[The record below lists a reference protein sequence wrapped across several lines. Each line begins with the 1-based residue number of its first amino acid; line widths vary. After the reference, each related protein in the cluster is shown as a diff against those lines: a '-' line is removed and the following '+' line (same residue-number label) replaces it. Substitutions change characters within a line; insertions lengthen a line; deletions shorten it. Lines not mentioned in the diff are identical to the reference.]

1 MKMSSSGGA
10 SASCEVHYDAATR
23 TWQGPRGKEFYGP
36 EMTLGEVT
44 MRVLNLNADKVLQHC
59 DPTGVELT
67 GGQLAQQ
74 GLIIAQAFRRLK
86 LSCGDVIGIS
96 ANNTTYLTG
105 VTIAAMLSG
114 TPLNP
119 LHPDFDEET
128 VKYMYDITEPK
139 LIFCDVENYEIIK
152 AANARLVKPA
162 FIYLV
167 NGQLQGVSDVWDLL
181 KEDKDLP
188 AADYVPCPTLN
199 GDDTAFI
206 VCSSGTT
213 GMPKGVTRSHRSLIS
228 NCKNPKTY
236 TRDTTV
242 FSFSPLYWIS
252 GTFILLAS
260 LLNGSKRIITHRPY
274 TVEYLL
280 QIVERHQVTFLFLAS
295 HQIALLSKC
304 QSDLPKIQAQ
314 LKSVQVLIGA
324 GSKVCKAVSARM
336 YELIGNMRFVVGYGL
351 SEVGGVSKNIGG
363 PLGSEGKVMRNM
375 EVRVLDKLR
384 MPLGINEVGIIYA
397 HLRYKWAGYYRNP
410 EATKRAL
417 SPDGQWVRTGD
428 IGYVDSEGY
437 LYIQT
442 RDTDVFKYNNFQ
454 IYPEQIEE
462 FILRLPGVS
471 EACVFGLHDEVS
483 SNLTA
488 CAVVRTA
495 DKEGKQL
502 RGDDVRNV
510 VKRHLSSAYHIRGGV
525 FFINALP
532 KTSNDKIQRRKVP
545 DLIKTLDV
553 TPE

>member
-67 GGQLAQQ
+67 GAQLAQQ

-162 FIYLV
+162 LIYLV

-462 FILRLPGVS
+462 FILNLPGVS

-495 DKEGKQL
+495 DEEGKQL

-545 DLIKTLDV
+545 DLIKTLGV

>member
-162 FIYLV
+162 LIYLV

-495 DKEGKQL
+495 DEEGKQL

-545 DLIKTLDV
+545 DLIKTLGV

>member
-1 MKMSSSGGA
+1 MSTGGD
-10 SASCEVHYDAATR
+10 CEVHYDAATR

-59 DPTGVELT
+59 DLTGVELT

-86 LSCGDVIGIS
+86 LCCGDVIGIS
-96 ANNTTYLTG
+96 AYNSTYLTG
-105 VTIAAMLSG
+105 VAIAAMLSG

-139 LIFCDVENYEIIK
+139 LIFCDVENYPTIK
-152 AANARLVKPA
+152 AVNERLAKPA
-162 FIYLV
+162 LIYLV
-167 NGQLQGVSDVWDLL
+167 NGQLEGVSDVWDLL
-181 KEDKDLP
+181 KEDEDLP
-188 AADYVPCPTLN
+188 AADYVPCPSLN
-199 GDDTAFI
+199 GDHTAFI

-213 GMPKGVTRSHRSLIS
+213 GMPKGVTRSHRSLIC
-228 NCKNPKTY
+228 NCKSPKTY
-236 TRDTTV
+236 TRDSV
-242 FSFSPLYWIS
+242 LLSFSPLYWIS
-252 GTFILLAS
+252 GTIILLAS
-260 LLNGSKRIITHRPY
+260 LLNGCKRIITHRPY
-274 TVEYLL
+274 SVEYLL
-280 QIVERHQVTFLFLAS
+280 QIVARHQVTFLFLAS
-295 HQIALLSKC
+295 HQIALLSRC
-304 QSDLPKIQAQ
+304 QSDLPTIRTQ
-314 LKSVQVLIGA
+314 LQSVRVLIGA

-351 SEVGGVSKNIGG
+351 SEVGGVSKNLGG

-410 EATKRAL
+410 EATKRVL
-417 SPDGQWVRTGD
+417 SPDGQWIRTGD
-428 IGYVDSEGY
+428 IGYIDSEGY

-442 RDTDVFKYNNFQ
+442 RDTDVFKSNNFQ

-462 FILRLPGVS
+462 FVHRLPGVS
-471 EACVFGLHDEVS
+471 EACVFGLPDELS

-488 CAVVRTA
+488 CAVVRTP
-495 DKEGKQL
+495 DEPGQQL
-502 RGDDVRNV
+502 SAEEVRNV
-510 VKRHLSSAYHIRGGV
+510 VQRHLSSAYHIRGGV
-525 FFINALP
+525 FFIEALP

-545 DLIKTLDV
+545 DLIKSLGLV
-553 TPE
+553 PE